1 MSQATIKTFTYF
13 KSRSPQGLER
23 LVLLYRKK
31 TGILPKIINVTSF
44 DGYLYAWYYGDVA
57 VQIERPKADKSTE
70 IDLKEINKR
79 D

>member
-13 KSRSPQGLER
+13 KSKSPQGLER

-31 TGILPKIINVTSF
+31 TGVLPKIVNVTTH
-44 DGYLYAWYYGDVA
+44 GEYLYAWYYGDVA
-57 VQIERPKADKSTE
+57 VKIERPKATKSTT
-70 IDLKEINKR
+70 IDIKDMSKQ

>member
-13 KSRSPQGLER
+13 KSKSPKGLER

-31 TGILPKIINVTSF
+31 TGILPKIVNVTLF
-44 DGYLYAWYYGDVA
+44 EGYLYAWYYGDVA
-57 VQIERPKADKSTE
+57 IEMERPKATKSTT
-70 IDLKEINKR
+70 IDIKGISKQ